1 MSPTIVSTKLFS
13 SVQSLS
19 PVQLFTAPWPAACQA
34 SLSITKSQSLLKL
47 VSIKSVMPSN
57 QFILCPG
64 EDQKEELKEK
74 EALLLKWFQG
84 KWKNLA
90 LRQRSQGTR
99 PGPFDW
105 LIHCI
110 SLDFSFLE
118 SSDLNISNVS
128 FHFNAITLK
137 KETGARERIEEEEAK

>member
-13 SVQSLS
+13 SVQTLS
-19 PVQLFTAPWPAACQA
+19 PVQLFTTPWTAACQA
-34 SLSITKSQSLLKL
+34 SLSITNSQSLLKL
-47 VSIKSVMPSN
+47 VSIKSVMPPN
-57 QFILCPG
+57 QLILCPG

-74 EALLLKWFQG
+74 EALLLKWLQC
-84 KWKNLA
+84 KWKNLT

-128 FHFNAITLK
+128 FHFNAMTLK
-137 KETGARERIEEEEAK
+137 NETEEQGKG